1 MKKWIAILFALMLA
15 ATGSAQE
22 KWAVVNISAA
32 WAQSGPEYT
41 SSFETQMLMGS
52 VVEILETR
60 GYWVRVRAEEPPY
73 EAWVNEL
80 ALTRMNEAEISEY
93 TSSDKYIFIKSS
105 GDILSEPSTVADRV
119 CDFSL
124 GGIVRVAKDSGG
136 RAIRKGSYRAVIL
149 PSGKVG
155 YVDKKSV
162 MEFRTW
168 ASNVTPTAE
177 GIIATAKTML
187 GAPYVWGGC
196 TSFGMDCSGLTRLS
210 FYMNGILLPR
220 NVSQQVKCGVDVPL
234 DALEP
239 GDLLFFGTPAT
250 PEKPS
255 RLNHVAIYIGN
266 GKFIQSSQ
274 LVRINRIAPGY
285 PDSYDRQP
293 VCARRILGAAASEY
307 LLSTYYFP
315 E

>member
-1 MKKWIAILFALMLA
+1 MKKSIAILLSLTIAVMA
-15 ATGSAQE
+15 SAQE
-22 KWAVVNISAA
+22 KWAVVGISAA

-52 VVEILETR
+52 VVRILETR

-73 EAWVNEL
+73 EAWVNEM
-80 ALTRMNEAEISEY
+80 ALVRLTAQEKSAY
-93 TSSDKYIFIKSS
+93 VADDKYIFIKSS
-105 GDILSEPSTVADRV
+105 GDILSEPVSGSERI
-119 CDFSL
+119 CDISL
-124 GGIVRVAKDSGG
+124 GGLVRIAKDTGG
-136 RAIRKGSYRAVIL
+136 RAIKKGIYRAVIL
-149 PSGKVG
+149 PSGKIG
-155 YVDKKSV
+155 YVDRKSV
-162 MEFRTW
+162 TEFRTW
-168 ASNVTPTAE
+168 ASGVAPTAE

-196 TSFGMDCSGLTRLS
+196 TSSGVDCSGLTRLS

-220 NVSQQVKCGVDVPL
+220 NVSQQVRCGVDVPL
-234 DALEP
+234 DELEP
-239 GDLLFFGTPAT
+239 GDLLFFGTVAT

-266 GKFIQSSQ
+266 GKFIHSTQ
-274 LVRINRIAPGY
+274 LVRVNRLAPGY

-293 VCARRILGAAASEY
+293 VCARRILGSGKPEY
-307 LLSTYYFP
+307 SLSAYYFP

>member
-1 MKKWIAILFALMLA
+1 MKKSIAVLLSLAFAVMA
-15 ATGSAQE
+15 SAQE
-22 KWAVVNISAA
+22 EWAVVGISAA
-32 WAQSGPEYT
+32 WAQSDSDYT

-52 VVEILETR
+52 VVRILETR
-60 GYWVRVRAEEPPY
+60 DYWVRVCAEDPPY
-73 EAWVNEL
+73 EAWVNEM
-80 ALTRMNEAEISEY
+80 ALVRMTAREKSVYVAE
-93 TSSDKYIFIKSS
+93 DKYIFIKSS
-105 GDILSEPSTVADRV
+105 GDILSKPVSNAERL

-124 GGIVRVAKDSGG
+124 GGLVRIAKDSEG
-136 RAIRKGSYRAVIL
+136 RAIKKGIYRAVIL
-149 PSGKVG
+149 PSGKIG

-168 ASNVTPTAE
+168 ASTVVPTAE

-187 GAPYVWGGC
+187 GAPYVWGGS
-196 TSFGMDCSGLTRLS
+196 TSSGVDCSGLTRLS

-239 GDLLFFGTPAT
+239 GDLLFFGTAAT

-266 GKFIQSSQ
+266 GQFIHSSQ

-285 PDSYDRQP
+285 PDSYSRQP
-293 VCARRILGAAASEY
+293 LCARRILGVGKPEY
-307 LLSTYYFP
+307 LLSSYYFP